1 MHTTLTALD
10 STTAKTLVDSYLAEY
25 SKTRQQDA
33 EIIGASYVRLWRSIE
48 KLLSSG
54 GKRFRPY
61 MVLGTYQAY
70 APDAP
75 LNDVLAAAAAQELL
89 HLAML
94 IHDDIID
101 RDTIRY
107 GVQNITGQYL
117 DFYATYIHD
126 EEERSHMA
134 TAAAVL
140 AGDALIADAHALLRK
155 TNVSEGRLR
164 RAEAIMTKAI
174 FDVIG
179 GELLDTEIAHLPKGS
194 ISTLDVARHKT
205 ASYSFV
211 SPLTMGAVLAGAPE
225 KDIALLTELAHHLG
239 VGYQFRDD
247 LLGVFGDEATTGKS
261 ASTDLTEGKR
271 TYLIEQFEQLAS
283 EEQQS
288 DFFAIFHRHD
298 ASDDELARAKILLIE
313 SGAKDAVEAAIDDH
327 RSSAEQ
333 RIEQLSISTESR
345 ALYHELVKRCLTREA

>member
-10 STTAKTLVDSYLAEY
+10 SKTAKALVDSYLATYIEGR
-25 SKTRQQDA
+25 KKDA
-33 EIIGASYVRLWRSIE
+33 EEIGISYVRLWRSIE
-48 KLLSSG
+48 KLLTSG

-70 APDAP
+70 APNAP

-101 RDTIRY
+101 RDTVRY
-107 GVQNITGQYL
+107 GVKNVAGQYL

-126 EEERSHMA
+126 NEERIHMSN
-134 TAAAVL
+134 AAAVL
-140 AGDALIADAHALLRK
+140 AGDTLIADAHALLRS
-155 TNVSEGRLR
+155 TAIDSDRLR
-164 RAEAIMTKAI
+164 RAETILTKAI

-225 KDIALLTELAHHLG
+225 TDIDTLKKLSGHLG

-247 LLGVFGDEATTGKS
+247 LLGVFGNEETTGKS
-261 ASTDLTEGKR
+261 TSTDLMEGKR
-271 TYLIEQFEQLAS
+271 TYLIEQFERLAN

-298 ASDDELARAKILLIE
+298 TTDAELAKAKLLLIE

-327 RSSAEQ
+327 RYNAEQ
-333 RIEQLSISTESR
+333 LIDQLSLSVESR
-345 ALYHELVKRCLTREA
+345 ALYHELIAHCLTREA